1 MWALRTLLLLHSIS
15 SEVLLSAC
23 GAHED
28 TQTRSGIT
36 KCRHGL
42 HKVIQKLTD
51 LREEEEEETA
61 DIVCASFV
69 SLNLVLCALNLVLVT
84 KIVAL

>member
-51 LREEEEEETA
+51 LREEEETA